1 MGMSLMKQ
9 LLLCKQDWD
18 GLPNL
23 LTVTI
28 LLDAKRSRRKKAG
41 VPRKLCGFTMIE
53 KGIPRQG
60 YEILN
65 ENREV
70 IGKVTSGTIS
80 PVLKVGIGLGYVK
93 PDVPNREPLFIS
105 IFAINPLKRKL
116 LSCLLEKY
124 CGMIF

>member
-1 MGMSLMKQ
+1 MRFYHDQ
-9 LLLCKQDWD
+9 
-18 GLPNL
+18 
-23 LTVTI
+23 
-28 LLDAKRSRRKKAG
+28 
-41 VPRKLCGFTMIE
+41 

-93 PDVPNREPLFIS
+93 PDCAKPGTPIYIDIRNKPIKAEVVKLPF
-105 IFAINPLKRKL
+105 RK
-116 LSCLLEKY
+116 
-124 CGMIF
+124 